1 MLRQVKTWQL
11 RFELYVYV
19 HFELNAGSAT
29 IQTKTQTWRR
39 QWVGKAFC
47 LFNLT
52 SVCVWARQRDRES
65 NVKRKCGSAAAA
77 TAAVVLSIT
86 QHRQSQL
93 TAMHVKHNYVY
104 IQRLNSTLAPSQL
117 LSCVPLSRMQN
128 NKQSNSRWGNQNKR
142 RDTQTQAPTPIC
154 DFVAKTEKEMCEVS
168 ALFDWWCLSLCHTV
182 TPTHYAAFVEWFTHL
197 SIWGCDW
204 WCPSLILSHCYSRIL
219 SSILLSIT
227 RNRHLCLILKITS
240 FNCLF

>member
-1 MLRQVKTWQL
+1 MC
-11 RFELYVYV
+11 
-19 HFELNAGSAT
+19 G
-29 IQTKTQTWRR
+29 QT
-39 QWVGKAFC
+39 
-47 LFNLT
+47 
-52 SVCVWARQRDRES
+52 ARERAS

-86 QHRQSQL
+86 KHRQSQL

-168 ALFDWWCLSLCHTV
+168 ALFDWLCLSLFLSITLSLPHTTQHLSSDSRTYRYEAVIDDALLSFYRTV
-182 TPTHYAAFVEWFTHL
+182 TPAY
-197 SIWGCDW
+197 
-204 WCPSLILSHCYSRIL
+204 
-219 SSILLSIT
+219 
-227 RNRHLCLILKITS
+227 
-240 FNCLF
+240 